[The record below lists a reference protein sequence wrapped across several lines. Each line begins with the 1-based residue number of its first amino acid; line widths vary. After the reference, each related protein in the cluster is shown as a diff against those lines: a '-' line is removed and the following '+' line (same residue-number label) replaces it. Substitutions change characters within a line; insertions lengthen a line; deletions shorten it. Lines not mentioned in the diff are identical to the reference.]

1 MTKKSI
7 ASIIFV
13 LIIAFAFIQFSE
25 EVFEGDTLSVDT
37 YLLMH
42 AQALRQSQPWLISV
56 MRDLS
61 GLGSTVVLTLFIV
74 VSVTYLS
81 LFSSRITAL
90 FVALSAMSGSLL
102 VSMFKAFFGRLRPA
116 TTLADYAVSGLSF
129 PSGHA
134 AMSAIVFLSVGAL
147 VASTQSQLSQRI
159 YIITI
164 ATLLTFLVGI
174 SRIMIGVHW
183 ASDVIAGWI
192 FGLAWACGW
201 FLLMR
206 YFQPQ
211 PMTK

>member
-1 MTKKSI
+1 MPLFNLAKKSSK
-7 ASIIFV
+7 ATPLV
-13 LIIAFAFIQFSE
+13 LILI
-25 EVFEGDTLSVDT
+25 
-37 YLLMH
+37 LMH

-74 VSVTYLS
+74 LSVTYLS

-134 AMSAIVFLSVGAL
+134 AMSAIVFFKCW
-147 VASTQSQLSQRI
+147 RI
-159 YIITI
+159 SCKHAIT
-164 ATLLTFLVGI
+164 
-174 SRIMIGVHW
+174 
-183 ASDVIAGWI
+183 VITAYLHNHHCDFANFFSWH
-192 FGLAWACGW
+192 
-201 FLLMR
+201 
-206 YFQPQ
+206 
-211 PMTK
+211 